1 MWTWSF
7 ELADVLT
14 TLTIISI
21 ISAAAYRL
29 VLLPILQKLDVERIQ
44 DRTFFSDKYDTLIE
58 TLKEL
63 KEEIKL
69 SRQERMQQAQRHLQ
83 LVGRVD
89 VLEARVNDLRNELH
103 EKEKKIMNIDRINIA
118 DLMVI
123 AGLVISLV
131 MAILFNLNELAMS
144 IASGLLGYIGG
155 AKTAIHKSERS
166 DEQ

>member
-29 VLLPILQKLDVERIQ
+29 VLLPILQKLDIERIQ

-103 EKEKKIMNIDRINIA
+103 EKEKK
-118 DLMVI
+118 
-123 AGLVISLV
+123 S
-131 MAILFNLNELAMS
+131 
-144 IASGLLGYIGG
+144 
-155 AKTAIHKSERS
+155 
-166 DEQ
+166 

>member
-14 TLTIISI
+14 TLTIMSTLGGMAYYLI
-21 ISAAAYRL
+21 IRPFLQRL
-29 VLLPILQKLDVERIQ
+29 EEDRIN
-44 DRTFFSDKYDTLIE
+44 DRTFFSSKYDTLIE

-103 EKEKKIMNIDRINIA
+103 EKEKK
-118 DLMVI
+118 
-123 AGLVISLV
+123 S
-131 MAILFNLNELAMS
+131 
-144 IASGLLGYIGG
+144 
-155 AKTAIHKSERS
+155 
-166 DEQ
+166 

>member
-89 VLEARVNDLRNELH
+89 VLEARVNDLRNEMH
-103 EKEKKIMNIDRINIA
+103 EKENVA
-118 DLMVI
+118 DLVVI
-123 AGLVISLV
+123 TGLVAALV
-131 MAILFNLNELAMS
+131 MAILFSLNELAMS

-155 AKTAIHKSERS
+155 AKTAVHKSERS